1 MVTRDTTYFTT
12 KCRIHSTKPRRNVET
27 LCYLQNYTPK
37 TNGIGPHSRPTRP
50 RDLSTNPPLP
60 RIFFFPSLFSS
71 SSSRTPR
78 ATNATLIRFNY
89 RPTDRPTDY
98 ARLRQRHPLKRLR
111 LDAAAAA
118 MVMLPHCCCAPSHE
132 EVKVRTNEC
141 ILTHIWDNTLFFWR
155 EAASRTRYTFRN
167 SRNFVLYGGKRPEK
181 RSASAMT
188 IKKDR
193 GQL

>member
-1 MVTRDTTYFTT
+1 MQNSLNQTASQCGNLVLLTELHTQNKRDRTAL
-12 KCRIHSTKPRRNVET
+12 ET
-27 LCYLQNYTPK
+27 D
-37 TNGIGPHSRPTRP
+37 RP

-111 LDAAAAA
+111 LDATAAA

-141 ILTHIWDNTLFFWR
+141 ILTHIWDNTPFF
-155 EAASRTRYTFRN
+155 
-167 SRNFVLYGGKRPEK
+167 GGRWPQELATL
-181 RSASAMT
+181 SATHATSCFTAENVP
-188 IKKDR
+188 KSDR
-193 GQL
+193 LPP